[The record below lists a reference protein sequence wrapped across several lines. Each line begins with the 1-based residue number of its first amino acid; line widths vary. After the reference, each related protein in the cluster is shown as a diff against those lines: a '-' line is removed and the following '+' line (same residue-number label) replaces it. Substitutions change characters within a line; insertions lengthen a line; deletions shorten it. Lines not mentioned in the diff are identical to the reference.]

1 MVCLSVSVFVLPFD
15 YSSSKFFSKPLTR
28 NLFRSIQIIL
38 NLMILSSSGECLYL
52 LRLSFYWFPFVLY
65 IFMWQS
71 CKSIDR
77 HMISSRKNDFVKGI
91 FFRSCNL
98 LIELLLIW
106 HRYYWATYT
115 IADNSF
121 YISDFIGL
129 YMYECF
135 EWIAWILYYNA
146 IYRNTTKYLV
156 IRSITIKIAILPA
169 QKTKC
174 HTIITYFTIFV
185 CLFFLIFSSSCLLFH
200 VFIQT
205 PVILPLNR
213 LSSLFLN

>member
-1 MVCLSVSVFVLPFD
+1 
-15 YSSSKFFSKPLTR
+15 
-28 NLFRSIQIIL
+28 
-38 NLMILSSSGECLYL
+38 
-52 LRLSFYWFPFVLY
+52 
-65 IFMWQS
+65 
-71 CKSIDR
+71 
-77 HMISSRKNDFVKGI
+77 MISSRKNDFVKGI
-91 FFRSCNL
+91 FFRSRNL
-98 LIELLLIW
+98 LIDLLLIW

-129 YMYECF
+129 YMYECL
-135 EWIAWILYYNA
+135 EWTAWILYYNA

-169 QKTKC
+169 HKTKC